1 MDTFTAV
8 IIILLALCVM
18 ALSRVTSKVLAR
30 LSAQEKRL
38 EELESRVRGL
48 RLLVRVLGARMPEE
62 AD

>member
-18 ALSRVTSKVLAR
+18 ALSRVTSKILAR